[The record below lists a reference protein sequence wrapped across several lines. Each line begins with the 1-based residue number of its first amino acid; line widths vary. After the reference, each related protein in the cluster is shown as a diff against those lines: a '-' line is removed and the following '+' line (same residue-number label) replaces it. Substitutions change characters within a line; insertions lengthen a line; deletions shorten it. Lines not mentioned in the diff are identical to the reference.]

1 MENVENDRKNRQQKV
16 DNNVSSDYQIDNA
29 SDDNVKSVNE
39 IGDMIE
45 ETFYQ
50 TSIEILES
58 IKEYRDDVCLP
69 FCEYVTHDSLY
80 DFMTE

>member
-1 MENVENDRKNRQQKV
+1 MEQHDKNREHKI
-16 DNNVSSDYQIDNA
+16 NEIESDEQFDYYETTDH
-29 SDDNVKSVNE
+29 VKSLNE
-39 IGDMIE
+39 IDEIVN

-50 TSIEILES
+50 TCIEILDL

-69 FCEYVTHDSLY
+69 FCEYISHDKLY

>member
-1 MENVENDRKNRQQKV
+1 MDNDRKPRQQKV
-16 DNNVSSDYQIDNA
+16 DDITSDYILDN
-29 SDDNVKSVNE
+29 SVTDDNVKSVSE
-39 IGDMIE
+39 IEDMIE

-50 TSIEILES
+50 TCIEILES

-69 FCEYVTHDSLY
+69 FCEYLSHDNLY

>member
-1 MENVENDRKNRQQKV
+1 MENDRKNRQKI
-16 DNNVSSDYQIDNA
+16 DDISSDYSSID
-29 SDDNVKSVNE
+29 SSVTDDVKSVTE

-50 TSIEILES
+50 TCIEILES

-69 FCEYVTHDSLY
+69 FAEYISHDSLY

>member
-1 MENVENDRKNRQQKV
+1 MENDRKNRQQKI
-16 DNNVSSDYQIDNA
+16 DDASSDYQLD
-29 SDDNVKSVNE
+29 SGVTDDNVKSLNE

-50 TSIEILES
+50 TCIEILES

-69 FCEYVTHDSLY
+69 FCEYISHDSLY

>member
-1 MENVENDRKNRQQKV
+1 MEHENDRKNRQQKV
-16 DNNVSSDYQIDNA
+16 DDISSDYQIDNVI
-29 SDDNVKSVNE
+29 SEDNVKSVTE
-39 IGDMIE
+39 IEDMIE

-50 TSIEILES
+50 TCIEILES

-69 FCEYVTHDSLY
+69 FGEYLSHDNLY

>member
-1 MENVENDRKNRQQKV
+1 MENDRKNRQQKV
-16 DNNVSSDYQIDNA
+16 DDITSSDYQIDNVN
-29 SDDNVKSVNE
+29 DENVKSVNE

-45 ETFYQ
+45 DTFYQ
-50 TSIEILES
+50 TCIEILES

-69 FCEYVTHDSLY
+69 FCEYLSHDNLY

>member
-1 MENVENDRKNRQQKV
+1 MENENDRKNRQQKV
-16 DNNVSSDYQIDNA
+16 DDITSDYPIDNVT
-29 SDDNVKSVNE
+29 DDNVKSVNE
-39 IGDMIE
+39 IGEMIE

-50 TSIEILES
+50 TCIEILES

-69 FCEYVTHDSLY
+69 FGEYLSHDNLY

>member
-1 MENVENDRKNRQQKV
+1 MENDRKNRQQKV
-16 DNNVSSDYQIDNA
+16 DDISSDYQPD
-29 SDDNVKSVNE
+29 SGSTDDNVKSLNE

-50 TSIEILES
+50 TCIEILES

-69 FCEYVTHDSLY
+69 FAEYISHDTLY

>member
-1 MENVENDRKNRQQKV
+1 MENDRKNRQQKV
-16 DNNVSSDYQIDNA
+16 DDISSDYPID
-29 SDDNVKSVNE
+29 SGVTDDVKSVTE

-50 TSIEILES
+50 TCIEILES

-69 FCEYVTHDSLY
+69 FGEYISHDSLY